1 MRAPGARRARWRGV
15 PVGMRDLVAADVA
28 QRRRV
33 ESRLTDTFS
42 RWGYAEVATP
52 TLEYLDTLVH
62 GTGPAAGDR
71 LLKLVDSGGEVLAL
85 RPEMTVPIA
94 RLAATRLLPAAGAGP
109 LRLSYLCSVFR
120 GQERGSGMAREFTQA
135 GVELLGDASAYADAE
150 MIGLA
155 GAALRSAGIVEPVI
169 AIGHAGFLRGV
180 LAGLPP
186 AVSDTVRDL
195 LYRRAFADLESEL
208 PAGAAL
214 AVLQLLPTLRG
225 EDALV
230 RARRLTTA
238 AESREALDALEEV
251 AGLARRYDDGVRIEV
266 DLAQIRDFDYYTG
279 VIFEAHAPQSGVPL
293 LGGGRYDNLLER
305 FGYAAP
311 ATGFAI
317 GVEYVLAAQPGEPAE
332 PVPIVIVFQPG
343 KHVDAVRAA
352 ARLRGAG
359 LAVVMAAAGA
369 QPHADVC
376 VITTEAADR
385 FEVRRDGVL
394 VGCALDDL
402 VGTVR
407 DARRPPA

>member
-1 MRAPGARRARWRGV
+1 
-15 PVGMRDLVAADVA
+15 MRDLVAADVA

-33 ESRLTDTFS
+33 ESRLIDTFT

-120 GQERGSGMAREFTQA
+120 GQERGSGMAREFRQA

-155 GAALRSAGIVEPVI
+155 GSALRAAGIAEPTI
-169 AIGHAGFLRGV
+169 AVGHAGFLRGV
-180 LAGLPP
+180 LAGLPS
-186 AVSDTVRDL
+186 AASDAVRDL

-208 PAGAAL
+208 PAGPEL

-225 EDALV
+225 HDAIA
-230 RARRLTTA
+230 RARAMTA
-238 AESREALDALEEV
+238 GGESRVALDALDAV
-251 AGLARRYDDGVRIEV
+251 IALARRYDGGVRIEV

-279 VIFEAHAPQSGVPL
+279 VIFEAHAPRSGVPL

-305 FGYAAP
+305 FGHAAP

-317 GVEYVLAAQPGEPAE
+317 GVEYVLEAQQGAAAE
-332 PVPIVIVFQPG
+332 PVPVVVVFEPDRHAG
-343 KHVDAVRAA
+343 AVRAA
-352 ARLRGAG
+352 TRLRDAG
-359 LAVVMAAAGA
+359 IAVIMAAAA
-369 QPHADVC
+369 ARPRAEAC
-376 VITTEAADR
+376 VITADAGDR
-385 FEVRRDGVL
+385 FVVRADGVS
-394 VGCALDDL
+394 VGCALEDL
-402 VGTVR
+402 VRTIRG
-407 DARRPPA
+407 ARGQPA